1 VTEFPVIPGGI
12 SCREVVE
19 LVTAYLDGAL
29 SASDLARME
38 AHLERCPPCVE
49 YVDQIRMT
57 AHVAAVATAELEL
70 RPDRA
75 TLLDAFKEFKTSR

>member
-1 VTEFPVIPGGI
+1 VTVVPGGI

-29 SASDLARME
+29 SDADHTRME
-38 AHLERCPPCVE
+38 AHLAGCPYCVE

-75 TLLDAFKEFKTSR
+75 KLLDAFKEFKTSR

>member
-1 VTEFPVIPGGI
+1 VSELPIIPGGI

-29 SASDLARME
+29 SEIEHARMD
-38 AHLERCPPCVE
+38 AHLQGCPHCTE
-49 YVDQIRMT
+49 YVEQIRAT
-57 AHVAAVATAELEL
+57 ARIAAVATVELEL

-75 TLLDAFKEFKTSR
+75 KLLEAFKEFKRTS